1 MVKPQTDSYPSTSC
15 LLIHLCSPSSSCS
28 LAAYLVTPFLA
39 GSHTL
44 PLHSAK
50 THKINQVSNAL
61 TTCLNLPTL
70 FSSVISIFPIP
81 HISITLLAHFLF
93 HIQKLKHVT
102 RQVTKST
109 DLGWALVVSQQFLYL
124 SLVDSPSHSLLQ
136 LFLIFPFCSSP

>member
-1 MVKPQTDSYPSTSC
+1 MVKPQTDSYPSTLC

-44 PLHSAK
+44 PLQSAK
-50 THKINQVSNAL
+50 THKTNQVSNAL

-70 FSSVISIFPIP
+70 YSSVISIFPIP
-81 HISITLLAHFLF
+81 HISITLLAHILF
-93 HIQKLKHVT
+93 HIQKLKHIT

-109 DLGWALVVSQQFLYL
+109 DLGWARCISAV
-124 SLVDSPSHSLLQ
+124 LL
-136 LFLIFPFCSSP
+136 FITC